1 MHDQAFAE
9 AARPRARRILRLP
22 LLEYSIGHEILLQR
36 EQNALL
42 APGEAFLQL
51 PGKEKSRALLRAVL
65 ICSQTW
71 KENQRPWRWFSVW
84 SWFVRGH
91 QDFASSIAEFQIY
104 RREGAAPAFGESVFD
119 QGLGFLMFLY
129 YARMEEQESVKI
141 ENRMDGLVKTQL
153 AEHIE
158 AYRKEQEG
166 ACRH

>member
-104 RREGAAPAFGESVFD
+104 RREGSTGPPLVPIEEDGRELGSPFLARLLAFAAPAFGESVFD
-119 QGLGFLMFLY
+119 QGLGF
-129 YARMEEQESVKI
+129 
-141 ENRMDGLVKTQL
+141 
-153 AEHIE
+153 
-158 AYRKEQEG
+158 
-166 ACRH
+166 